1 LRTDWKTVLVLLALA
16 PAACRQDMHD
26 QPKYLPLQKSAFF
39 DDGRASRPL
48 IDGTVARGHL
58 EDTAPSHTGK
68 VGDTYLRR
76 VPYAITRPLLERG
89 RERYDIFCSP
99 CHDRTGYGGGMIV
112 LRGFR
117 RPPSFHQDRLRE
129 VADGFLFEVVS
140 KGFGVMPS
148 YAVQVPAADR
158 WAIVAYVRALQLS
171 QHATLD
177 DVPDEERARLESEKP

>member
-1 LRTDWKTVLVLLALA
+1 LRTDWKTVLVLLALW

-26 QPKYLPLQKSAFF
+26 QPKYLPLQPSAFF

-48 IDGTVARGHL
+48 VQGTVARGQL
-58 EDTAPSHTGK
+58 DDTSPSHTGK
-68 VGDTYLRR
+68 AGGTYLRR
-76 VPYAITRPLLERG
+76 LPRAVTRPLLERG

-129 VADGFLFEVVS
+129 AADGYLFEVVS
-140 KGFGVMPS
+140 QGFGVMPS
-148 YAVQVPAADR
+148 YASQVPVDDR

-171 QHATLD
+171 QHAQLD
-177 DVPDEERARLESEKP
+177 DVPDEERARLEAEGQ